1 MFTRQVVQ
9 PNYVLSG
16 YLDNIVL
23 SASEGLGSH
32 HVRDYDEL
40 SVTVRWSA
48 GLEAPVVRG
57 MPYATVLYENLT
69 PAIKFGHAVLSVT
82 GSGSRHEVT
91 LNNQQKWI
99 LYSSS
104 EILFTTVGQDLVA
117 SGPFTGSV
125 RAAGLWEGRE
135 GDIRTLDQHSGRIPL
150 GGRVSAL
157 VEGDLAHLSFHWETS
172 GSGELLVMALPH
184 QMDTI
189 TNPATPHT
197 LSALKGSL
205 VGVTGEVWEFQE
217 PLTTISWGAPRAV
230 PQDKVADI
238 RAALQHDIPNEP
250 LPGDDPYFGG
260 KKMALFARLALIAD
274 QIGETGL
281 ARQARERVRPFLEGW
296 LGGTNN
302 NKLLYE
308 DVWGGVVSSAGLHNE
323 QADFGNGMYNDHHFH
338 YGYHIYTA
346 AVLAKADPAWGEQW
360 EERVL
365 HMISDV
371 AEPSRA
377 SEWYTFTRTKDWYDG
392 HSWASGLFAF
402 ADGKNQES
410 TSESVNGW
418 YSIYLWGAATN
429 NQRVRDLGRLMTA
442 LEIRAAHRY
451 WQMTASYS
459 AYPAPFSDNK
469 AVGIVWSTKVS
480 ISCLLAQ
487 NI

>member
-1 MFTRQVVQ
+1 MQVVQ

-16 YLDNIVL
+16 YLDNIIL

-32 HVRDYDEL
+32 QVRDYDEL
-40 SVTVRWSA
+40 SVTVEWSA

-157 VEGDLAHLSFHWETS
+157 VEGDMAHLSFHWETS

-274 QIGETGL
+274 QIGETDL

-323 QADFGNGMYNDHHFH
+323 QADFGNIKSRH
-338 YGYHIYTA
+338 
-346 AVLAKADPAWGEQW
+346 L
-360 EERVL
+360 
-365 HMISDV
+365 
-371 AEPSRA
+371 PSRWQLGDFCLSHKA
-377 SEWYTFTRTKDWYDG
+377 KIR
-392 HSWASGLFAF
+392 
-402 ADGKNQES
+402 
-410 TSESVNGW
+410 
-418 YSIYLWGAATN
+418 SIA
-429 NQRVRDLGRLMTA
+429 
-442 LEIRAAHRY
+442 
-451 WQMTASYS
+451 
-459 AYPAPFSDNK
+459 
-469 AVGIVWSTKVS
+469 
-480 ISCLLAQ
+480 
-487 NI
+487 